1 MEEEGDARTLRFGE
15 RHSVRPRSLGECQ
28 SAVGKRAAGSPWAQ
42 EGEGEART
50 LPASVHPCEFSA
62 TFGTGR
68 SPEEATAGWSGD
80 RRSRRESWEGS
91 TAPALW
97 RGRPYFS
104 RGKSS
109 CCLLLRPAEP
119 LHRGPQAW
127 RSSCGPPP
135 TIQGPARMGEQEGS
149 WCVQFPVRHMPVLQ
163 ASDCGAPFQPR
174 SVPGITP
181 PGEGN
186 DA

>member
-42 EGEGEART
+42 EGVGEART
-50 LPASVHPCEFSA
+50 LPASVHLCEFSA

-68 SPEEATAGWSGD
+68 SPEEATAGWSAD
-80 RRSRRESWEGS
+80 RWSRRESWGGS

-97 RGRPYFS
+97 RGRPHFS
-104 RGKSS
+104 RGKSC

-119 LHRGPQAW
+119 LHRGLQAW
-127 RSSCGPPP
+127 RS
-135 TIQGPARMGEQEGS
+135 
-149 WCVQFPVRHMPVLQ
+149 
-163 ASDCGAPFQPR
+163 
-174 SVPGITP
+174 
-181 PGEGN
+181 
-186 DA
+186 